1 MTAAAELPTDKNKS
15 SQLEE
20 YPEEH
25 GPSNRMKWVLGGL
38 GGLTPLIANLLILD
52 VAVLDRYITNMFNP
66 NTLGS
71 LSLAGYCFRGVLLFL
86 IGGFWAAVLHSSE
99 QNHLKLFQLGVVAPA
114 IIVGFMNSAEIRA
127 NREYNS
133 ESQPPPSL
141 KSDSINGFTPRVNEH
156 SPITIAE
163 LSQAFGIT
171 SAHAEKPTQHESPI
185 EISGSGAA
193 IPYFYP
199 DFRRKLRALTR
210 GLFGLPIPQ
219 FETVRV
225 GPGDCNARTLTLRD
239 NEYDKVF
246 EISVLNNC
254 SYIDWTTADSIAK
267 SAAAATGLS
276 RAESRWALLSREGDC
291 DNMMFTLYDK
301 LKQRIVQSTV
311 KNSCSKIYFGTLTL
325 PWQIAQKVAELNQLN

>member
-1 MTAAAELPTDKNKS
+1 MAAAAELPTDKNKN
-15 SQLEE
+15 SQLEKH
-20 YPEEH
+20 PEEH

-52 VAVLDRYITNMFNP
+52 VAVLDSYITDIFNP

-71 LSLAGYCFRGVLLFL
+71 LSLAGYCFRGILLFL

-127 NREYNS
+127 NREHNS
-133 ESQPPPSL
+133 ESQPPPPL
-141 KSDSINGFTPRVNEH
+141 KLDSINSFTPRVNEH
-156 SPITIAE
+156 SPIIIAE

-171 SAHAEKPTQHESPI
+171 SAYAEKSTQHEES
-185 EISGSGAA
+185 SVNLFDSKST
-193 IPYFYP
+193 
-199 DFRRKLRALTR
+199 RRIRALAR
-210 GLFGLPIPQ
+210 GLLGLPIPQ

-225 GPGDCNARTLTLRD
+225 GPGDCNAKTLTLRD
-239 NEYDKVF
+239 NKYGKAF

-254 SYIDWTTADSIAK
+254 SYIDWTTAESIAK

-291 DNMMFTLYDK
+291 DNMIFTLYDK